1 MFASAG
7 LPYNPPA
14 DVIPNTLLALRV
26 GELARERELHEPFHD
41 RLMDAYWQEARSIG
55 DPDEL
60 RSLALEVGLDAADVD
75 EVLAGDAYADRV
87 YGSTA
92 QAHQI
97 GVNGVPAFL
106 LDRRL
111 LVLGAQPQ
119 DVFERAFLQL
129 TA

>member
-14 DVIPNTLLALRV
+14 DVIPSTLLALRI
-26 GELARERELHEPFHD
+26 GELARDRERHESFHD
-41 RLMDAYWQEARSIG
+41 RLMDAYWEEARNIG
-55 DPDEL
+55 EADEL
-60 RSLALEVGLDAADVD
+60 RSLAVEVGLDEADVE

-92 QAHQI
+92 QAQQI
-97 GVNGVPAFL
+97 GATGVPAFL

-111 LVLGAQPQ
+111 LVLGAQPE